1 MLYWVVL
8 ADDNQGPMD
17 SGLARLRL
25 SVPLDTASLVYCL
38 DGMTGYVN
46 VDQGA
51 RLKCLSA
58 DWAIN
63 KEGTA
68 GCPPSHTQDCGHGNT
83 LVDTPGFEI
92 LPT

>member
-1 MLYWVVL
+1 
-8 ADDNQGPMD
+8 MD
-17 SGLARLRL
+17 SGLTWLRL
-25 SVPLDTASLVYCL
+25 SVLLDTASLGYCL

-58 DWAIN
+58 DWAIS

-68 GCPPSHTQDCGHGNT
+68 GCPPSHTQDCGCGNT
-83 LVDTPGFEI
+83 LVDRHETHVGVRTERI
-92 LPT
+92 GRRNQK

>member
-8 ADDNQGPMD
+8 ADNDQGPMD
-17 SGLARLRL
+17 SGLAWLRL

-58 DWAIN
+58 DCAIN

-68 GCPPSHTQDCGHGNT
+68 GCPPSHTQDCGRGNT

>member
-8 ADDNQGPMD
+8 ADDDQGPMD
-17 SGLARLRL
+17 SGLAWLRL
-25 SVPLDTASLVYCL
+25 SVPLSCL